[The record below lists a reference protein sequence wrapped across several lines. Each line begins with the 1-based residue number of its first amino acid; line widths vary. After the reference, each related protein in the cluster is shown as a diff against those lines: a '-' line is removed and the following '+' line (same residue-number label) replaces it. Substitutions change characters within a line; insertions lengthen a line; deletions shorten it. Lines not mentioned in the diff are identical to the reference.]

1 MAFEGPLYIDFKFDS
16 RRACLSA
23 YEALKLAIS
32 LSRWALTGV
41 KIECL
46 NELHTPGGLIKFIAE
61 NLQSE
66 HSLRRPS
73 LAAASDQS
81 RGADRVALPAG
92 REAPGNPDRPV
103 DGNSSRPG
111 FWYVPNTMSKVGS
124 TTAKFRL

>member
-1 MAFEGPLYIDFKFDS
+1 MSFI
-16 RRACLSA
+16 RR
-23 YEALKLAIS
+23 
-32 LSRWALTGV
+32 V
-41 KIECL
+41 
-46 NELHTPGGLIKFIAE
+46 GLIKFIAE

-111 FWYVPNTMSKVGS
+111 FWYVPNTMSKIGS
-124 TTAKFRL
+124 TSEIGRASCRERVESTGVGVAVKKKEE